1 MIYISGKMTG
11 EPNYRNIFNLA
22 ATHCTHK
29 YNTTEI
35 INPVDLSDKI
45 ACKHG
50 FSEED
55 SFKEENRKIYLKTD
69 LQYLMN
75 CDSIYMIYN
84 WRKSRGAKLEH
95 IVAKE
100 LGLNIIYGKK
110 GDLIIK

>member
-11 EPNYRNIFNLA
+11 EPNYRNIFSFAKSYCIN
-22 ATHCTHK
+22 K

-35 INPVDLSDKI
+35 INPVDISDMI
-45 ACKHG
+45 TYKHA

-95 IVAKE
+95 TVAKE

-110 GDLIIK
+110 GDLSSD